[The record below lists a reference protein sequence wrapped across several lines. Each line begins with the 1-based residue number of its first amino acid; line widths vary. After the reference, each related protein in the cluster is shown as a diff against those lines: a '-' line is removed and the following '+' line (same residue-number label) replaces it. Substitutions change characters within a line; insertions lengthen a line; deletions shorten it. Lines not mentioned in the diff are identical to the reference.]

1 MALVNSIK
9 GNGIEVKLML
19 PLITSTVSK
28 LNLKEYQRKSIE
40 YHRRPYLSCIDKPRK
55 MFLKLL

>member
-1 MALVNSIK
+1 MALVDSTK

-19 PLITSTVSK
+19 PLISSTGSK
-28 LNLKEYQRKSIE
+28 LNLKEYQRKSME
-40 YHRRPYLSCIDKPRK
+40 YHWRPYLSCIDKPHK

>member
-1 MALVNSIK
+1 
-9 GNGIEVKLML
+9 ML
-19 PLITSTVSK
+19 PLISSTVSK

-55 MFLKLL
+55 TFLKLL